1 MHQFPPMAS
10 RRLFLLVALFL
21 PCAPALAQ
29 ANAKCPVQPKT
40 LAAMRNCYRPLLVF
54 SPSAGDARLKRQS
67 DMLDQDADDMMDRFV
82 MFTPVVPS
90 TKNFSA
96 PLDTPYVV
104 LSTQQMQAIR
114 SQFQVPADTFLVL
127 LLGEDLEEKMR
138 STRPVDPTRLNAL
151 IDQMPSRKQE
161 MQRPHAN

>member
-1 MHQFPPMAS
+1 
-10 RRLFLLVALFL
+10 
-21 PCAPALAQ
+21 
-29 ANAKCPVQPKT
+29 
-40 LAAMRNCYRPLLVF
+40 MR
-54 SPSAGDARLKRQS
+54 
-67 DMLDQDADDMMDRFV
+67 DRFV
-82 MFTPVVPS
+82 MFTPIVPS
-90 TKNFSA
+90 PKNFSA

-127 LLGEDLEEKMR
+127 LLGEDLGEKMR